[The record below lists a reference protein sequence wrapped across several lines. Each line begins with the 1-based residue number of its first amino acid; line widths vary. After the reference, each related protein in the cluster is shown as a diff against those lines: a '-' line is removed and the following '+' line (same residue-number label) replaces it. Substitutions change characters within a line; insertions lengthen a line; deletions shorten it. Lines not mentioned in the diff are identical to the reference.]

1 MPGRPRQPTACVFNP
16 WNIEPMDYSYG
27 EWEHQ
32 DQPRR
37 TRFWTGVL
45 LGIGVSVVALF
56 IANRITGRHWGGR
69 LSVPEPPAAFSLV
82 SGVGDTTGDVA
93 NSRRNAIVRAVEVV
107 APAVV
112 TISVTQLRRERAVP
126 FADDPMWQ
134 FFFPELRQEF
144 VRRVQSMGSGFIVS
158 PDGMILTNEHV
169 IRGATQIVVNLPD
182 GRSFDAKIYGEPD
195 EQADIAVL
203 KIDAQNL
210 PTAPLGRSDD
220 LMIGEWA
227 IAIGNPFGFLIRD
240 AHPTV
245 TVGVISALNR
255 DFSPSSAGGRTYR
268 DMIQSD
274 ASINPGNS
282 GGPLVNSEGYV
293 IGINTFIF
301 TQGGGSEGV
310 GFAIPIQ
317 KARQVLDDIV
327 QFGEVRHNFW
337 TGIHIQDV
345 NRWIAESLGLQSD
358 RGAIITNVE
367 PNSPGAKAGLQRG
380 DVIISVNGKAIASD
394 RDVRDE
400 FLGAVVGQRVEL
412 RIIRNGRELT
422 VTLVLEE
429 IPRNRRDR
437 G

>member
-1 MPGRPRQPTACVFNP
+1 
-16 WNIEPMDYSYG
+16 MDYSDNQ
-27 EWEHQ
+27 W
-32 DQPRR
+32 DQAEKPRW
-37 TRFWTGVL
+37 TRFWAGL
-45 LGIGVSVVALF
+45 SIGIGVSIVALF
-56 IANRITGRHWGGR
+56 VASRVMGRTFRSGI
-69 LSVPEPPAAFSLV
+69 LFSPPPAAFNLV
-82 SGVGDTTGDVA
+82 SAGGDSGVDVA
-93 NSRRNAIVRAVEVV
+93 SSRRNAIVRAVDRV

-112 TISVTQLRRERAVP
+112 TISVTQLRRERTVP
-126 FADDPMWQ
+126 FADDPRWQ
-134 FFFPELRQEF
+134 YFFPELGREF

-182 GRSFDAKIYGEPD
+182 GRSFEGRIFGGAD
-195 EQADIAVL
+195 EQADIAIV
-203 KIDAQNL
+203 KIDAENL
-210 PTAPLGRSDD
+210 PAAPLGRSDD

-227 IAIGNPFGFLIRD
+227 IAIGNPFGYLIRD

-255 DFSPSSAGGRTYR
+255 DFNASDAGGRTYR

-282 GGPLVNSEGYV
+282 GGPLVNCEGYV

-301 TQGGGSEGV
+301 SQGGGSEGV

-317 KARQVLDDIV
+317 KARQVLEDIV

-367 PNSPGAKAGLQRG
+367 SGSPGAKAGLQRG
-380 DVIISVNGKAIASD
+380 DVIISVNGKKISSD

-400 FLGAVVGQRVEL
+400 FVGATVGQRIEIKV
-412 RIIRNGRELT
+412 IRSGRERT
-422 VTLVLEE
+422 ITLVLEE
-429 IPRNRRDR
+429 LPGNRRDR